1 MKSFVIGF
9 AERRPLTFGAAM
21 TIVMMLAKVPFAP
34 LVSMSG
40 GAGTTEGVVAAGA
53 IVFVVAFL
61 GLPIET
67 FFGQALPIWLLRLL
81 RVRRWR
87 WLILGS
93 SLVFGAMH
101 LIVDVGSFFVGF
113 GGGLA
118 LSVCWLAW
126 REQSLSRAFWG
137 TTAVHAA
144 HNAIAFGVYFLTVN

>member
-1 MKSFVIGF
+1 MKSFLIGF
-9 AERRPLTFGAAM
+9 AERLPLTFGAVM
-21 TIVMMLAKVPFAP
+21 TIVMMLAKMPFAP

-53 IVFVVAFL
+53 IVFVAAFL
-61 GLPIET
+61 ALPIET
-67 FFGQALPIWLLRLL
+67 FFGQAFPIWVLRKV
-81 RVRRWR
+81 RVQKWR

-101 LIVDVGSFFVGF
+101 LLVDVGSFFVGF

-118 LSVCWLAW
+118 LSTCWLAW
-126 REQSLSRAFWG
+126 REQSLKRAFWG

-144 HNAIAFGVYFLTVN
+144 HNAIALGVYFLAVG

>member
-21 TIVMMLAKVPFAP
+21 TIAMMLAKMPFAP

-40 GAGTTEGVVAAGA
+40 GAETTGGVVAGGA
-53 IVFVVAFL
+53 IVFVIAFI

-67 FFGQALPIWLLRLL
+67 FFGQAFPIWVLRTV
-81 RVRRWR
+81 RVQQWR

-101 LIVDVGSFFVGF
+101 LIVDVGSFFIGF

-126 REQSLSRAFWG
+126 REQSLKRAFWG

-144 HNAIAFGVYFLTVN
+144 HNAIAFAVYFLFVY

>member
-1 MKSFVIGF
+1 MKSFLIGF

-21 TIVMMLAKVPFAP
+21 TIVMMLAKVPFTP

-40 GAGTTEGVVAAGA
+40 GAGTTEGVVAGGA
-53 IVFVVAFL
+53 IIFAVAFI

-67 FFGQALPIWLLRLL
+67 FFGQAFQIWVLRKM
-81 RVRRWR
+81 RVQKWR

-101 LIVDVGSFFVGF
+101 LIVDVGSFFIGL

-118 LSVCWLAW
+118 LSTC
-126 REQSLSRAFWG
+126 
-137 TTAVHAA
+137 
-144 HNAIAFGVYFLTVN
+144 